1 MYGEPREFQTL
12 AEAWHEM
19 VKAGV
24 EALRVSLP
32 SANYWQSIGSNY
44 TAFPIVYNYRHVL
57 ELYLKGILIAA
68 EQALVLEGEQGIN
81 AEVFRSH
88 QFGKLR
94 TEIER
99 SFAALGIPYDFGID
113 GLR

>member
-1 MYGEPREFQTL
+1 MTRKMKKFKMQLFPEREFAAGDVSLSMYGEPGEFQTL

-68 EQALVLEGEQGIN
+68 EQALVLEGEQGID
-81 AEVFRSH
+81 A
-88 QFGKLR
+88 K
-94 TEIER
+94 
-99 SFAALGIPYDFGID
+99 
-113 GLR
+113 